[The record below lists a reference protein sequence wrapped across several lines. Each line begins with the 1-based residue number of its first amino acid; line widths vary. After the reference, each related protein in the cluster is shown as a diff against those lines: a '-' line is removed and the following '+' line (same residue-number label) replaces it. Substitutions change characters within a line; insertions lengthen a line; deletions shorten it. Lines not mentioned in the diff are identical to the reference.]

1 MPPKQVRPGV
11 PQALPRQRDRYVS
24 LTVARGISSSILN
37 PSPLPASRGGPWSA
51 GISIWLLGDY
61 MITDR
66 FGRSG
71 TRLPILPK
79 KNLVIRIIRV
89 FRAQQLTL
97 EIQTFRV
104 FPALLTHEV
113 QVFRVFPPQLL
124 THEVQV
130 FRVFPA
136 QLLTHEVENNLS
148 VTANHVN
155 FTGVKWYFIPIL

>member
-1 MPPKQVRPGV
+1 
-11 PQALPRQRDRYVS
+11 
-24 LTVARGISSSILN
+24 
-37 PSPLPASRGGPWSA
+37 
-51 GISIWLLGDY
+51 

-155 FTGVKWYFIPIL
+155 FTGVKWYFLPIL